1 MPKEILR
8 DEYMLTKLPVILLFC
23 IGVTPHLNIG
33 NNLLYLDDLP
43 VILILGIFIIT
54 MFQGRDFILRKVYKM
69 KYFYFWVLFLI
80 YILLNPSIVLGYFS
94 ITTDF
99 MRYAFLF
106 TVLFLLFYFE
116 DSKDFISRVSTG
128 LLILLSLFSIV
139 SFFFELSFGTDAYNY
154 WKIGFNPNNWGFTGG
169 RINGFQA
176 GGPNSFGDLIC
187 ILTLKVVS
195 DNKVN
200 GRIYNLILFMG
211 YTGCFFTFS
220 RSSIL
225 VLTFFS
231 IILLILQKRTS
242 SLVILSAAILL
253 SVNFG
258 LVDRFLSQSET
269 DGIKDRIEM
278 QSATAQIIQERSAK
292 NSIFGY
298 GFNQFAVVRSEVKP
312 INEFSD
318 NLRPTGPHNGYAFQL
333 LNYGYVGLVLFLA
346 LVIYPLLR
354 LNSYRVSYLVGTQN
368 LLPISAFLVLN
379 FAGDL
384 FQNQSI
390 AWIFWLYLFEFYKEH
405 S

>member
-1 MPKEILR
+1 
-8 DEYMLTKLPVILLFC
+8 MLTKLPVILLFC

-231 IILLILQKRTS
+231 IIFLILQKRTS

-318 NLRPTGPHNGYAFQL
+318 NLRPTGPHNGYAYQL

-390 AWIFWLYLFEFYKEH
+390 AWIFWLYLFELYKEH

>member
-1 MPKEILR
+1 
-8 DEYMLTKLPVILLFC
+8 MLTKLPVILLFC

-231 IILLILQKRTS
+231 IIFLILQKRTS

>member
-1 MPKEILR
+1 
-8 DEYMLTKLPVILLFC
+8 MLTKLPVILLFC

-54 MFQGRDFILRKVYKM
+54 MFQGRDFILRKVYRM

-231 IILLILQKRTS
+231 IIFLILQKRTS
-242 SLVILSAAILL
+242 SLLILSAAILL

-354 LNSYRVSYLVGTQN
+354 LKSYRVFYLVGTQN

-390 AWIFWLYLFEFYKEH
+390 AWIFWLYLFELYKEH

>member
-1 MPKEILR
+1 
-8 DEYMLTKLPVILLFC
+8 MLTKLPVILLFC

-54 MFQGRDFILRKVYKM
+54 MFQGRDFVLRKVYKM

-231 IILLILQKRTS
+231 IIFLILQKRTS

-269 DGIKDRIEM
+269 DGIKDRVEM

-390 AWIFWLYLFEFYKEH
+390 AWIFWLYLFELYKEH

>member
-1 MPKEILR
+1 
-8 DEYMLTKLPVILLFC
+8 MLTKLPVILLFC

-333 LNYGYVGLVLFLA
+333 LNYGYVGLLLFLA

-390 AWIFWLYLFEFYKEH
+390 AWIFWLYLFELYKEH

>member
-1 MPKEILR
+1 
-8 DEYMLTKLPVILLFC
+8 MLTKLPVILLFC

-54 MFQGRDFILRKVYKM
+54 MFQGRDFILRKVYRM

-231 IILLILQKRTS
+231 IIFLILQKRTS
-242 SLVILSAAILL
+242 SLLILSAAILL

-390 AWIFWLYLFEFYKEH
+390 AWIFWLYLFELYKEH

>member
-1 MPKEILR
+1 
-8 DEYMLTKLPVILLFC
+8 MLTKLPVILLFC

-54 MFQGRDFILRKVYKM
+54 MFQGRDFILRKVYRM

-390 AWIFWLYLFEFYKEH
+390 AWIFWLYLFELYKEH

>member
-1 MPKEILR
+1 
-8 DEYMLTKLPVILLFC
+8 MLTKLPVILLFC

-231 IILLILQKRTS
+231 IIFLILQKRTS

-278 QSATAQIIQERSAK
+278 QSVTAQIIQERSAK

-390 AWIFWLYLFEFYKEH
+390 AWIFWLYLFELYKEH